1 MVFLLHSLLKKLLK
15 MYTQSQ
21 TRKKERISDISR
33 CFKVGCVRGLFF
45 FEISSGARHLVDTAL
60 LGGSQDNCTAI
71 VIPLGAWG
79 KYKSPA
85 KKVRHLFI
93 GSSGRY

>member
-1 MVFLLHSLLKKLLK
+1 MRLPDGHLA
-15 MYTQSQ
+15 
-21 TRKKERISDISR
+21 RIPPGAASTPYFYDS
-33 CFKVGCVRGLFF
+33 VGFS
-45 FEISSGARHLVDTAL
+45 FEILSGARHLVDTAL